1 MLDAVDADTLHS
13 VSFGPFRMP
22 RAYFQRMRKLYP
34 EEKLFSGP
42 LVESEV
48 VSYPSELESEMRV
61 FCEEELSQLVPAS
74 ILFPC
79 RV

>member
-1 MLDAVDADTLHS
+1 MT
-13 VSFGPFRMP
+13 RMS
-22 RAYFQRMRKLYP
+22 RLCAYFQRMRKLYP

-42 LVESEV
+42 LDESEV